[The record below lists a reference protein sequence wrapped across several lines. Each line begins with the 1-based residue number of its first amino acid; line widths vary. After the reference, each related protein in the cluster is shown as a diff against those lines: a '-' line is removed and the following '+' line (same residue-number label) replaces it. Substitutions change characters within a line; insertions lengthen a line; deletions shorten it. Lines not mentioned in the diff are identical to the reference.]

1 MDEAQRRRE
10 MGLMPPMPKPG
21 QPMQINID
29 LDKATQRACACG
41 CKYFVP
47 VVAVY
52 TVSAL
57 MSPTGQELMAQ
68 TPVLICK
75 ECGELFKVK

>member
-1 MDEAQRRRE
+1 MGEAQRRME
-10 MGLMPPMPKPG
+10 MGLMEHGVQK
-21 QPMQINID
+21 QQTIQVD
-29 LDKATQRACACG
+29 LTNATQKLCGCG

-57 MSPTGQELMAQ
+57 VSPIGKELTAQ
-68 TPVLICK
+68 QPVLVCRD
-75 ECGELFKVK
+75 CGEMLK